1 MLYIVQFNL
10 VIFQANVIAQTHI
23 QFNDRQLFQ
32 LIQQHLLSHGM
43 VESAAALQKEAN
55 LPVLKPPIHSP
66 APSPF
71 SYKQLSSTPN
81 RVSGRVSLNT
91 ISSILFTALPWEL
104 VAKIKKIQMQYLK
117 CCHTEFDL
125 KTQEQLLK

>member
-1 MLYIVQFNL
+1 M
-10 VIFQANVIAQTHI
+10 IFQANVIAQTHI

-81 RVSGRVSLNT
+81 RVSERVSLNT
-91 ISSILFTALPWEL
+91 ISSILFTALPWKL
-104 VAKIKKIQMQYLK
+104 VAKIKKKIQMQYLK
-117 CCHTEFDL
+117 FCHTEFNL
-125 KTQEQLLK
+125 KTQEQLLI